1 MTYFQKILIANRG
14 EIAVRIMRAC
24 RELGIATVAVYT
36 DVDRTAL
43 HVRHADEAYPIGP
56 TLAYLDVDAIVR
68 VAQQSGAQAIHP
80 GYGFL
85 SERAHFAQACAEAG
99 IVFIGPPA
107 EAIERMGS
115 KIAAKQL
122 AESVGVPTAPGYAG
136 DDQSVERL
144 RVEAERVGTPL
155 LIKASAGGG
164 GKGMRTIEDLTEF
177 ESALEGARRE
187 AKTAFGDDT
196 VFLERFITR
205 PRHVEIQLLAD
216 THGNCV
222 SLFERECSIQR
233 RHQKIIEESPSPALS
248 SALRTEM
255 GEAAVRLSKAV
266 GYCNAGTVE
275 FMLDEDG
282 QFYFLEMN
290 TRLQV
295 EHPVTEMVTGV
306 DLVQL
311 QIAVAAGAKL
321 PFAQADL
328 WQRGHAIEARIYAE
342 DSVTFLPSTGELT
355 LFTLPEGPGIR
366 NDAGVATGDEVT
378 VHYDPMLAKLIVAA
392 PDRTAAIARL
402 RRALADYAVFGVTT
416 NLALLQAIAAHP
428 AFVSGATTTDFLTTH
443 DLSSAIATP
452 DDVPS
457 EVLAAV
463 ALGDTLPV
471 TSPRMASHQT
481 HTGPWQLLRHGIRL
495 RYTYGDAEHIV
506 QLTQNDDIWHA
517 QIDDVSHT
525 ITVVEAQPHQMILAY
540 HADDG
545 QRIERLAIVRHDN
558 EWFVRRHGTDFRLE
572 RVLPLSVDTIGKRA
586 QGAAGHTNLESPMPG
601 TVIKVLVEE
610 GQQVEEHQPLVVL
623 EAMKME
629 HIVAA
634 PYHGVVRKLPYTAG
648 ALVAKGAVLVDLE
661 AAGEE

>member
-1 MTYFQKILIANRG
+1 MTFFQKILIANRG

-24 RELGIATVAVYT
+24 RELGIVTVAVYT
-36 DVDRTAL
+36 DVDCTAL

-56 TLAYLDVDAIVR
+56 TLAYLDVEAIIR

-99 IVFIGPPA
+99 IVFIGPPI

-122 AESVGVPTAPGYAG
+122 AESVGVPTAPGYSD
-136 DDQSVERL
+136 DDQSVARL
-144 RVEAERVGTPL
+144 RAEAARVGTPL

-164 GKGMRTIEDLTEF
+164 GKGMRTIEDLAEF

-187 AKTAFGDDT
+187 AQTAFGDDT

-205 PRHVEIQLLAD
+205 PRHVEIQVLAD

-248 SALRTEM
+248 PALRTEM
-255 GEAAVRLSKAV
+255 GEAAVRLAEAV

-295 EHPVTEMVTGV
+295 EHPVTEMVTGL

-311 QIAVAAGAKL
+311 QIAIAAGAKL
-321 PFAQADL
+321 PFTQADL
-328 WQRGHAIEARIYAE
+328 SQRGHAIEARIYAE
-342 DSVTFLPSTGELT
+342 DSMSFLPSTGQLT
-355 LFTLPEGPGIR
+355 LFMLPDGPGIR
-366 NDAGVATGDEVT
+366 NDAGATTGDEVT
-378 VHYDPMLAKLIVAA
+378 VHYDPMLAKLIVTA

-443 DLSSAIATP
+443 DLSSTIATS
-452 DDVPS
+452 DDAPS

-471 TSPRMASHQT
+471 HSHGT
-481 HTGPWQLLRHGIRL
+481 GINHTNTGPWQLLRHRMRL
-495 RYTYGDAEHIV
+495 RYTYGDVEQIV
-506 QLTQNDDIWHA
+506 QLTQNDDTWQI
-517 QIDDVSHT
+517 QIDDITHT
-525 ITVVEAQPHQMILAY
+525 ITVIDAQPHQFILGY
-540 HADDG
+540 HENAG
-545 QRIERLAIVRHDN
+545 QRIERLGMVRDGN
-558 EWFVRRHGTDFRLE
+558 MWYVRWHGREFRVE
-572 RVLPLSVDTIGKRA
+572 RVLPLSVDTLGKSA
-586 QGAAGHTNLESPMPG
+586 QGVSGHTNLESPMPG

-610 GQQVEEHQPLVVL
+610 GQHVVEHQPLVVL

-634 PYHGVVRKLPYTAG
+634 PYSGVVRQLPYAAG
-648 ALVAKGAVLVDLE
+648 TLVSKGAVLVDLE
-661 AAGEE
+661 AAEE